1 MGEHRRPSPR
11 RARPGRSKSRLRR
24 RSGARRPRQPR
35 ACRERDFWQLNGA
48 THGPGDVRDAW
59 RSYNRYGPLRLGK
72 AARPNCRPVTAR
84 CAPRALSA
92 PRGRRRVAAR
102 GRCGTAERREATAER
117 SRGGGSGAVWG
128 GGGRASGREDR
139 SRAGPSCSVL
149 PAPSR
154 PGPSRPPAARSTRR
168 PRPAGRSAPPLVA
181 PLRGSTPS
189 ALGRAAIGRLLAAG
203 SAPCRPA
210 YTPESR
216 APRAEAAA
224 EAGGGGPGRWP
235 RPPARSR
242 AAIG

>member
-117 SRGGGSGAVWG
+117 RRV
-128 GGGRASGREDR
+128 GRR
-139 SRAGPSCSVL
+139 RAGERAGGPKPSGPVLFSSARSV
-149 PAPSR
+149 PSR
-154 PGPSRPPAARSTRR
+154 PVPSPRRAQHAPAPARRPLRAPIGRAPPRLHPFGPRPRRYWPPPRGRLRPLPPGVHTGVTRPP
-168 PRPAGRSAPPLVA
+168 G
-181 PLRGSTPS
+181 
-189 ALGRAAIGRLLAAG
+189 
-203 SAPCRPA
+203 
-210 YTPESR
+210 
-216 APRAEAAA
+216 
-224 EAGGGGPGRWP
+224 
-235 RPPARSR
+235 
-242 AAIG
+242 